1 MNWNTVMGLVSTI
14 ALSIPIITILATRLT
29 SYRVFPALLA
39 YYIVVMGYNLLTE
52 GYVNVSPAFIRYYG
66 ITNNLLDAPLILT
79 FLTYF
84 STSTALTRKMQII
97 TAVFAGFEL
106 VVLAIF
112 GFTVKTITITMGPG
126 LLLVLA
132 FSGMFFFRQTRITI
146 MHQKATGKAL
156 MIAAILFAYGCFSII
171 YIMYYLLKE
180 QNVADTFL
188 VYFMVSTFSSLLMS
202 AGIIID
208 RRRVKKLAELKVT
221 RKELSDLYGE
231 NKTAAPLKTAIF
243 DFDREQWN

>member
-14 ALSIPIITILATRLT
+14 ALSIPIITILATKLT
-29 SYRVFPALLA
+29 TYRAFPALLA
-39 YYIVVMGYNLLTE
+39 YYVIVMGYNLLTE
-52 GYVNVSPAFIRYYG
+52 GYINVNPEFIRIYG

-84 STSTALTRKMQII
+84 STSATLTKRMQIL
-97 TAVFAGFEL
+97 TAAFVAYEL
-106 VVLAIF
+106 VAVAVYGFSVKAI
-112 GFTVKTITITMGPG
+112 TVIMGPG
-126 LLLVLA
+126 LLLILF

-146 MHQKATGKAL
+146 MHQKATGKAM
-156 MIAAILFAYGCFSII
+156 MIGSILFAYGCFSII
-171 YIMYYLLKE
+171 YVMYYLLKE

-188 VYFMVSTFSSLLMS
+188 VYFMVSTFSSLLLS
-202 AGIIID
+202 AGILIE
-208 RRRVKKLAELKVT
+208 RKRVQKLTELKIT

-231 NKTAAPLKTAIF
+231 KKTAAPLKTAVF